1 MSGTAAR
8 VCFLRQGA
16 NRETQLSSLRYA
28 GVPRCFGREKTWSVV
43 SVESVDEER
52 RAPPV
57 DAIVK

>member
-1 MSGTAAR
+1 M
-8 VCFLRQGA
+8 
-16 NRETQLSSLRYA
+16 QLSSLRYA
-28 GVPRCFGREKTWSVV
+28 GVPKCFGREKTWSVV